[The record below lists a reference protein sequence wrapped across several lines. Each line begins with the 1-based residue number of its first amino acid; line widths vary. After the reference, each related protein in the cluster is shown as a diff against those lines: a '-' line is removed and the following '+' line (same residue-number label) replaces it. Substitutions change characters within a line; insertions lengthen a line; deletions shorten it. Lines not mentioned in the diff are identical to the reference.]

1 MFQIKICGITR
12 PVDAVAACDAGADA
26 IGLNF
31 YARSSR
37 CVTADAARELT
48 RAVGSR
54 VLKVGV
60 FVNETYETITAVC
73 DEVGLDAVQLHGDE
87 RPELVRRLAPRPV
100 IKAFRLGPDGLAP
113 IRLWFD
119 ECMHSAGMP
128 RMVLIDGFQAGEYG
142 GTGRTADRGLAA
154 AFGRTPGLPPWALA
168 GGLTPENVALAVVET
183 RPHAVDTAG
192 GVESAPGIKDHAKII
207 RFVSAARDAIAGLAR

>member
-12 PVDAVAACDAGADA
+12 VVDAVAAGDAGADA

-37 CVTADAARELT
+37 CVTAEAARDVA
-48 RAVGSR
+48 RAVGAR
-54 VLKVGV
+54 ILKVGV
-60 FVNETYETITAVC
+60 FVNETYETIASLC
-73 DEVGLDAVQLHGDE
+73 DDVGLDAVQLHGDE

-113 IRLWFD
+113 IRIWFD
-119 ECMHSAGMP
+119 ECLHSAGMP
-128 RMVLIDGFQAGEYG
+128 QMALIDGFLPGEYG

-183 RPHAVDTAG
+183 RPYAVDTAG
-192 GVESAPGIKDHAKII
+192 GVESAPGIKNHAKIV
-207 RFVSAARDAIAGLAR
+207 RFVSAARDAIDGIAR